1 MPGKARPKPKTAVQT
16 PWWLDAG
23 DVICPHCGQV
33 YHHELEYRCPD
44 CDEPSCRNC
53 KCPECQPEERSHGR

>member
-16 PWWLDAG
+16 PWWLGTG